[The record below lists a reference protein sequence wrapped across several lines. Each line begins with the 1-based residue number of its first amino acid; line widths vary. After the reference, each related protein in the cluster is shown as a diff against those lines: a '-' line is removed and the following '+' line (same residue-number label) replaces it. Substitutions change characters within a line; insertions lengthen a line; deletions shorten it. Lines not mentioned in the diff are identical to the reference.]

1 VPPRVVTQTALL
13 GNPFPANSVGKVPL
27 DYLAASTE
35 DKARILYANAR
46 GIMQQFI
53 SKQDFKLQHALK
65 YVPFQE
71 LPLDYS
77 SSLAIPS
84 RFKEVDTLLAGAEYD
99 DALARSDELISVALR
114 GLRYI
119 HG

>member
-1 VPPRVVTQTALL
+1 
-13 GNPFPANSVGKVPL
+13 
-27 DYLAASTE
+27 
-35 DKARILYANAR
+35 
-46 GIMQQFI
+46 MQQFI
-53 SKQDFKLQHALK
+53 TKQDFKIRHALK

-71 LPLDYS
+71 LPLDNS
-77 SSLAIPS
+77 SSFSIPS
-84 RFKEVDTLLAGAEYD
+84 RFKEIDTLLARGEYE